1 MNILFTAFK
10 GSNNPSFRL
19 VGQIATTYVL
29 LTNSFRGLEKGIS
42 LVRGDYDRVYMFG
55 VDKNLTGRIR
65 IETCAAMHNEM
76 IHTALDTSALEELL
90 KTAEIPYSVSDMPTH
105 YLCNAAYYHMLKK
118 NPNAVFIHI
127 PSSGGLCN
135 KMMEKLIYAF
145 KVLDLQ

>member
-10 GSNNPSFRL
+10 GSHNPSFQL

-29 LTNSFRGLEKGIS
+29 LTNSFRGLEKVIS

-55 VDKNLTGRIR
+55 VDKNLTDSIR
-65 IETCAAMHNEM
+65 IETCATMHSEM
-76 IHTALDTSALEELL
+76 IHTSLDTSALEELL

-105 YLCNAAYYHMLKK
+105 HLCNAAYYHMLKK

-127 PSSGGLCN
+127 PSSRGLCN